1 MKIALGQLD
10 PTIGD
15 FEGNLRLARQA
26 MDQARAAGA
35 DLLVLPE
42 LMVCGYPP
50 RDLLERDAFLHASGR
65 ALDDLCASARGSLAV
80 VVGFPEVLPEVR
92 AGRHVANSAALID
105 DGKIV
110 AIRRKSLLP
119 TYDVFDEWRYFEPA
133 TTVAPVPFR
142 GRSLGI
148 SICEDIWNDGDFW
161 PRRLYR
167 EDPVEKLVKAGADI
181 LVNIAASPYTVEKR
195 RLRPRMLASVARH
208 WRCPLLFVNQV
219 GGQDD
224 LVFDGSS
231 LAFDAQG
238 EVIARGAEHATDL
251 VVVDIDTGQG
261 DLRPLGESD
270 ACSALEALVLGTR
283 DYARRCGFAGAL
295 VGLSGGIDSAVVACI
310 ASRAL
315 GPESVLGVA
324 MPSRYSSDHARRDA
338 ADLAK
343 NLGIEFREISIEPM
357 FAAYLDALAPAF
369 AGREPDVT
377 EENLQARIRGGLLMA
392 LSNKFGKLLLSTG
405 NKSEIATGYCTL
417 YGDTN
422 GGLAVISDVPK
433 TWVYRIAREINADA
447 PAIPASTLTKPPS
460 AELRPG
466 QVDQDS
472 LPPYDVLD
480 AILAAHVE
488 DGLDTQALVDKG
500 FPRRGG
506 GQGAAPGARVRIQ
519 TPPAPARPE
528 DHQQGLR
535 HRPPLPRGA
544 GISRV
549 TTLCAKNRRHES
561 HHRSSSRRR
570 DRSRG
575 HGRGR
580 ESLTGGRPQVQP

>member
-1 MKIALGQLD
+1 MRQGKVPTVKIALGQLD

-15 FEGNLRLARQA
+15 FEGNLRLVRQA
-26 MDQARAAGA
+26 MAEATAAEA

-50 RDLLERDAFLHASGR
+50 RDLLERDAFLQASEHALS
-65 ALDDLCASARGSLAV
+65 DLCGSVHGQLAV
-80 VVGFPEVLPEVR
+80 LVGFPEVLSEVQ
-92 AGRHVANSAALID
+92 AGRHIANSAALID

-110 AIRRKSLLP
+110 AVRRKSLLP

-167 EDPVEKLVKAGADI
+167 EDPVEKLVKAGADLLI
-181 LVNIAASPYTVEKR
+181 NIAASPFTVEKR
-195 RLRPRMLASVARH
+195 HLRPRMLASVARH
-208 WRCPLLFVNQV
+208 WQRPLVFVNQV

-231 LAFDAQG
+231 LAVNAKG
-238 EVIARGAEHATDL
+238 EIVARASEHAPDL
-251 VVVDIDTGQG
+251 VVVDIDAGRG
-261 DLRPLGESD
+261 DVRPFTESD
-270 ACSALEALVLGTR
+270 PRSALDALVLGTR
-283 DYARRCGFAGAL
+283 DYARRCGFSGAL
-295 VGLSGGIDSAVVACI
+295 IGLSGGIDSAVVACV

-315 GPESVLGVA
+315 DPAQVLGVA
-324 MPSRYSSDHARRDA
+324 MPSRYSSDHSRRDA

-343 NLGIEFREISIEPM
+343 NLGIEFREIFIEPM
-357 FAAYLDALAPAF
+357 FAAYLDALAPSF

-433 TWVYRIAREINADA
+433 TWVYKIAREINAER
-447 PAIPASTLTKPPS
+447 PVIPESTLTKPPS
-460 AELRPG
+460 AELRPD

-480 AILAAHVE
+480 EILAAHVE
-488 DGLDTQALVDKG
+488 EGLDTQALVAAG
-500 FPRRGG
+500 FERAVVEKVLRL
-506 GQGAAPGARVRIQ
+506 VRISEYKRRQ
-519 TPPAPARPE
+519 LPP
-528 DHQQGLR
+528 GLKITSKAFGTGR
-535 HRPPLPRGA
+535 RYPVAQAFRG
-544 GISRV
+544 
-549 TTLCAKNRRHES
+549 
-561 HHRSSSRRR
+561 
-570 DRSRG
+570 
-575 HGRGR
+575 
-580 ESLTGGRPQVQP
+580 

>member
-1 MKIALGQLD
+1 VKIALGQLD

-15 FEGNLRLARQA
+15 FESNLHLVHRA
-26 MDQARAAGA
+26 MADASAAGA

-42 LMVCGYPP
+42 LVVCGYPP
-50 RDLLERDAFLHASGR
+50 RDLLEREAFLQASSR
-65 ALDDLCASARGSLAV
+65 SLADLCGSVHGQLAV
-80 VVGFPEVLPEVR
+80 LVGFPEVLPEVE
-92 AGRHVANSAALID
+92 AGRHIANSAALID

-133 TTVAPVPFR
+133 TTIAPVSFR

-167 EDPVEKLVKAGADI
+167 EDPVEKLVRAGADLLI
-181 LVNIAASPYTVEKR
+181 NIAASPFTVEKR
-195 RLRPRMLASVARH
+195 HLRPRMLASVARH
-208 WRCPLLFVNQV
+208 WQRPLVFVNQV

-231 LAFDAQG
+231 LAVNAKG
-238 EVIARGAEHATDL
+238 EVIARAAEHAPDL
-251 VVVDIDTGQG
+251 VVVDIDAGRG
-261 DLRPLGESD
+261 DVRPFTESD
-270 ACSALEALVLGTR
+270 ARSALDALVLGTR

-295 VGLSGGIDSAVVACI
+295 IGLSGGIDSAVVACI

-315 GPESVLGVA
+315 DPAQVLGVA
-324 MPSRYSSDHARRDA
+324 MPSRYSSDHSRRDA

-357 FAAYLDALAPAF
+357 FAAYLGSLEPAF

-433 TWVYRIAREINADA
+433 TWVYRIAREINAER
-447 PAIPASTLTKPPS
+447 PVIPESTLRKPPS

-466 QVDQDS
+466 QIDQDS

-480 AILAAHVE
+480 EILAAHVE
-488 DGLDTQALVDKG
+488 DGLDTQALVAAG
-500 FPRRGG
+500 FERAVVEKVLRL
-506 GQGAAPGARVRIQ
+506 VRISEYKRRQ
-519 TPPAPARPE
+519 LPPGLKITSKAFGTGRRYPVA
-528 DHQQGLR
+528 QGF
-535 HRPPLPRGA
+535 RG
-544 GISRV
+544 
-549 TTLCAKNRRHES
+549 
-561 HHRSSSRRR
+561 
-570 DRSRG
+570 
-575 HGRGR
+575 
-580 ESLTGGRPQVQP
+580 

>member
-15 FEGNLRLARQA
+15 FEGNLCLVRQA
-26 MDQARAAGA
+26 MSDAGAAGA

-42 LMVCGYPP
+42 LTVCGYPP
-50 RDLLERDAFLHASGR
+50 RDLLERDAFLQASSC
-65 ALDDLCASARGSLAV
+65 ALADLCGSVHGQLAV
-80 VVGFPEVLPEVR
+80 LVGFPEVLPEVK
-92 AGRHVANSAALID
+92 AGRHIANSAALID

-133 TTVAPVPFR
+133 TTVAPISFR

-167 EDPVEKLVKAGADI
+167 EDPIEKLVGAGADLLI
-181 LVNIAASPYTVEKR
+181 NIAASPFTVEKR
-195 RLRPRMLASVARH
+195 HLRPRMLASVARH
-208 WRCPLLFVNQV
+208 WQRPLVFVNQV

-231 LAFDAQG
+231 LAVNSKG
-238 EVIARGAEHATDL
+238 EVIARAAEHAPDL
-251 VVVDIDTGQG
+251 IVVDIDAGRG
-261 DLRPLGESD
+261 EMRPFTESD
-270 ACSALEALVLGTR
+270 ARSALDALVLGTR

-295 VGLSGGIDSAVVACI
+295 IGLSGGIDSAVVACI

-315 GPESVLGVA
+315 DPAQVLGVA
-324 MPSRYSSDHARRDA
+324 MPSRYSSDHSRRDA

-343 NLGIEFREISIEPM
+343 NLGIAFREINIEPM
-357 FAAYLDALAPAF
+357 FAAYLESLAPAF
-369 AGREPDVT
+369 AECEPDVT

-433 TWVYRIAREINADA
+433 TWVYKIAKEINAERRV
-447 PAIPASTLTKPPS
+447 IPESTLTKPPS
-460 AELRPG
+460 AELRPD

-472 LPPYDVLD
+472 LPPYEVLD
-480 AILAAHVE
+480 EILAAHVE
-488 DGLDTQALVDKG
+488 DGLDTQALVAAG
-500 FPRRGG
+500 FERAVVEKVLRL
-506 GQGAAPGARVRIQ
+506 VRISEYKRRQ
-519 TPPAPARPE
+519 LPPGLKITSKAFGTGRRYPVA
-528 DHQQGLR
+528 QGF
-535 HRPPLPRGA
+535 RG
-544 GISRV
+544 
-549 TTLCAKNRRHES
+549 
-561 HHRSSSRRR
+561 
-570 DRSRG
+570 
-575 HGRGR
+575 
-580 ESLTGGRPQVQP
+580 

>member
-1 MKIALGQLD
+1 MRLCRPSGTRRGKVSAVKIALGQLD

-15 FEGNLRLARQA
+15 FDGNLRLVRQA
-26 MDQARAAGA
+26 MTDASAAGA

-50 RDLLERDAFLHASGR
+50 RDLLERDAFLQASER
-65 ALDDLCASARGSLAV
+65 ALGELCGSVRGKLAV
-80 VVGFPEVLPEVR
+80 LVGFPELLPEVT
-92 AGRHVANSAALID
+92 AGRHIANSAALID
-105 DGKIV
+105 DGKVV

-133 TTVAPVPFR
+133 TTIAPVSFR

-167 EDPVEKLVKAGADI
+167 EDPVEKLVQAGADLLI
-181 LVNIAASPYTVEKR
+181 NVAASPYTVEKR
-195 RLRPRMLASVARH
+195 HLRPRMLASVARH
-208 WRCPLLFVNQV
+208 WQRPLVFVNQV

-231 LAFDAQG
+231 LAVNAKG
-238 EVIARGAEHATDL
+238 EVICRAAEHASDL
-251 VVVDIDTGQG
+251 VVVDVDAGRG
-261 DLRPLGESD
+261 DVRPFTESD
-270 ACSALEALVLGTR
+270 ARSALEALVLGTR

-295 VGLSGGIDSAVVACI
+295 IGLSGGIDSAVVACI

-315 GPESVLGVA
+315 DPAQVLGVA
-324 MPSRYSSDHARRDA
+324 MPSRYSSDHSRRDA
-338 ADLAK
+338 ALLAK
-343 NLGIEFREISIEPM
+343 NLGIEFREIFIEPM

-433 TWVYRIAREINADA
+433 TWVYKIAREINAER
-447 PAIPASTLTKPPS
+447 PVIPESTLTKPPS

-472 LPPYDVLD
+472 LPSYDVLD

-488 DGLDTQALVDKG
+488 EGLDTQALVAAG
-500 FPRRGG
+500 FEPAVVEKVLRL
-506 GQGAAPGARVRIQ
+506 VRISEYKRRQ
-519 TPPAPARPE
+519 LPPGLKITGKAFGTGRRFPVA
-528 DHQQGLR
+528 QGF
-535 HRPPLPRGA
+535 RG
-544 GISRV
+544 
-549 TTLCAKNRRHES
+549 
-561 HHRSSSRRR
+561 
-570 DRSRG
+570 
-575 HGRGR
+575 
-580 ESLTGGRPQVQP
+580 

>member
-1 MKIALGQLD
+1 MKIALGQLN

-15 FEGNLRLARQA
+15 FDGNLRLIRAAMAQA
-26 MDQARAAGA
+26 TAAGA

-50 RDLLERDAFLHASGR
+50 RDLLERDAFLQASER
-65 ALDDLCASARGSLAV
+65 ALADLCKSVQGGLAV
-80 VVGFPEVLPEVR
+80 LVGFPEVLPEVK
-92 AGRHVANSAALID
+92 AGRHIANSVALID
-105 DGKIV
+105 DGKVV

-133 TTVAPVPFR
+133 TTIAPVPFR
-142 GRSLGI
+142 GRSLGV

-167 EDPVEKLVKAGADI
+167 DDPIEKLVQAGADLI
-181 LVNIAASPYTVEKR
+181 INIAASPFTVEKR
-195 RLRPRMLASVARH
+195 HLRPRMLASVARH
-208 WRCPLLFVNQV
+208 WQRPLVFVNQV

-231 LAFDAQG
+231 LAVNAKG
-238 EVIARGAEHATDL
+238 EVMARAAEHSPDL
-251 VVVDIDTGQG
+251 VVVDIDAGG
-261 DLRPLGESD
+261 GEVRPFTESD
-270 ACSALEALVLGTR
+270 ARSALDALVLGTR
-283 DYARRCGFAGAL
+283 DYARRCGFSGAL
-295 VGLSGGIDSAVVACI
+295 IGLSGGIDSAVVACI

-315 GPESVLGVA
+315 DPAQVLGVA
-324 MPSRYSSDHARRDA
+324 MPSRYSSDHSRRDA

-343 NLGIEFREISIEPM
+343 NLGIEFREIFIEPM

-433 TWVYRIAREINADA
+433 TWVYKIARELNADT
-447 PAIPASTLTKPPS
+447 PVIPESTLTKPPS
-460 AELRPG
+460 AELRPD

-488 DGLDTQALVDKG
+488 DGLDTQALVAAG
-500 FPRRGG
+500 FEPAVVEKVLRL
-506 GQGAAPGARVRIQ
+506 VRISEYKRRQ
-519 TPPAPARPE
+519 LPPGLKITSKAFGTGRRYPVA
-528 DHQQGLR
+528 QGF
-535 HRPPLPRGA
+535 RG
-544 GISRV
+544 
-549 TTLCAKNRRHES
+549 
-561 HHRSSSRRR
+561 
-570 DRSRG
+570 
-575 HGRGR
+575 
-580 ESLTGGRPQVQP
+580 